1 MIKSKNVKQDKREKV
16 IITYN
21 ITNKIVYLVVGMM
34 VVFITS
40 IFLV

>member
-1 MIKSKNVKQDKREKV
+1 MIKSKNVKQDKKEKN